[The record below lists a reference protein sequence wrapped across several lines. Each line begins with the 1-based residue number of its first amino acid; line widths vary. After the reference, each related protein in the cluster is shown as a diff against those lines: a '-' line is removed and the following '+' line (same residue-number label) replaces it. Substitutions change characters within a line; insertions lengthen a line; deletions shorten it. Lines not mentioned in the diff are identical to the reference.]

1 MPKTKKEFLYRKAS
15 KEYFNLL
22 IKWEAK
28 FDWNIFFSVSQTAK
42 LMWVSRPTIYSYIAN
57 RKIRAYSF
65 FRNKIWYYILGKDIA
80 WSFKKLW
87 V

>member
-1 MPKTKKEFLYRKAS
+1 MPKTKEEFLYKKAS

-22 IKWEAK
+22 IKWEAG
-28 FDWNIFFSVSQTAK
+28 FDWDTFFSISQAAK
-42 LMWVSRPTIYSYIAN
+42 LMWVSRPTMYSYIAN

-65 FRNKIWYYILGKDIA
+65 FRNKRWYYILGKDIA
-80 WSFKKLW
+80 WSFKELG